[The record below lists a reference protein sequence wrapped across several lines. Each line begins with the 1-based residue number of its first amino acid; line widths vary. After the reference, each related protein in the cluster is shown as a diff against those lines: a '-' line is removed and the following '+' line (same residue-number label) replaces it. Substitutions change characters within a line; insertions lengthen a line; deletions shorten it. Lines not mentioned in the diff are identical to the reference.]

1 MIEYLRGTLLR
12 KEPGHVVLDVNGVG
26 YGLDVPASTGMR
38 IPDEGEEV
46 ALYCHLYV
54 QEQVLR
60 LYGFCTEQER
70 EVFEVFLGT
79 SGIGPKTALSILSAI
94 EIEAFVSAILRED
107 LHTLTKLPGV
117 GKKTAE
123 RLVVELRDKVAS
135 FGRGASPQQAG
146 AVAAVIAT
154 SGALVLK
161 DATDALIALGCKPA
175 VASRAVQKAVE
186 VLGSDAPTEDIVR
199 ESLKH
204 RY

>member
-26 YGLDVPASTGMR
+26 YGLDVPASTVAC
-38 IPDEGEEV
+38 IPEEGEEV
-46 ALYCHLYV
+46 ALHCYLYV

-60 LYGFCTEQER
+60 LYGFGTEQER
-70 EVFEVFLGT
+70 EVFEVFIGT

-94 EIEAFVSAILRED
+94 EIDAFVSAILRED

-135 FGRGASPQQAG
+135 FVRSGSPQQAN
-146 AVAAVIAT
+146 AVAAMIAA
-154 SGALVLK
+154 SGSLALK

-175 VASRAVQKAVE
+175 VASRAVQKAFDI
-186 VLGSDAPTEDIVR
+186 LGSDAPTEEIVR